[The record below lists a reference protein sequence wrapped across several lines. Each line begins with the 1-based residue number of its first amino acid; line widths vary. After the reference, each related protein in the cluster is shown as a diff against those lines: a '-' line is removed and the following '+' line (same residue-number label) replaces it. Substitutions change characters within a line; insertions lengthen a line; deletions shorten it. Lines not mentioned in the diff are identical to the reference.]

1 MKKIKNQLKTIA
13 KSLLSLSNK
22 VEKIGDR
29 ADALMPVKPAPA
41 AKKASAKKAP
51 AKKAPAKKASA
62 KKAPAKK
69 APAKKALA
77 KKAPAKK
84 APAKKAPAKKAP
96 AKKAPAKKAAA
107 KKKPR
112 AAKAA
117 PSKQSTVLDSVFG
130 SIKSARS
137 GITVAELKKE
147 LDLNA
152 KQLSNALYK
161 LAKKGKIEAKSRGL
175 YFKK

>member
-29 ADALMPVKPAPA
+29 ADALMPIKPAPA
-41 AKKASAKKAP
+41 AKKAP
-51 AKKAPAKKASA
+51 AKKAPAKKAS
-62 KKAPAKK
+62 
-69 APAKKALA
+69 
-77 KKAPAKK
+77 
-84 APAKKAPAKKAP
+84 AKKAPAKKAP

>member
-51 AKKAPAKKASA
+51 AKKASA

-69 APAKKALA
+69 APA

-161 LAKKGKIEAKSRGL
+161 LSKKGKIEAKSRGL

>member
-22 VEKIGDR
+22 VEKIAER

-41 AKKASAKKAP
+41 AKKAPAKKAAAKKAP
-51 AKKAPAKKASA
+51 AKKAAAKKTPPKKAAA

-69 APAKKALA
+69 AAAKKTPPKNAA
-77 KKAPAKK
+77 
-84 APAKKAPAKKAP
+84 

-117 PSKQSTVLDSVFG
+117 PSKQSTVLDSVFA
-130 SIKSARS
+130 SIESARN
-137 GITVAELKKE
+137 GITVAALKKE
-147 LDLNA
+147 MALNA

>member
-29 ADALMPVKPAPA
+29 ADALMPIKPAPA
-41 AKKASAKKAP
+41 AKKAP
-51 AKKAPAKKASA
+51 AKKAPAKKAS
-62 KKAPAKK
+62 
-69 APAKKALA
+69 
-77 KKAPAKK
+77 
-84 APAKKAPAKKAP
+84 AKKAP